1 MATPVTKTADTTPRL
16 VRFRIDHP
24 SLPPPLHNVGKVNV
38 ATPDHRLDGW
48 GLRVRGAVVFLVS
61 PRGWKQGKH
70 KNECDT
76 KGPVTVIGPIPMAH
90 VTLEWEG
97 DDADAVDK
105 LQRYDLPAMA
115 KAVPVAD
122 EMPALDSKE
131 IGDA

>member
-1 MATPVTKTADTTPRL
+1 MSKPVIDTTPRL

-24 SLPPPLHNVGKVNV
+24 SLPPPLNSVGKVNV
-38 ATPDHRLDGW
+38 AAPDYRLDGW

-70 KNECDT
+70 KNECDV

-105 LQRYDLPAMA
+105 LQRYDLPAMT
-115 KAVPVAD
+115 KAMPVAD
-122 EMPALDSKE
+122 EMPALDAKE